1 MRERGV
7 HVDHAT
13 IQRGVITYSP
23 LLEEAFHRRKRL
35 VWVRWRREETYLRV
49 KGEWRSLDRA
59 VAKHGPT
66 MDFLRTEHREQEAAR
81 RLLKKAIR
89 RHGIPE
95 MITIDGRAANAAA
108 IRSDNE
114 AHGSTIIIRQVNY
127 LNNMLEQDH
136 RGVKRIT
143 GPMRGFKSLEA
154 AQDPRVGIELMHRL
168 KKRQVVVAEEEE
180 GLTAAEQFSVLVA

>member
-1 MRERGV
+1 MHERGV
-7 HVDHAT
+7 HADHAT
-13 IQRGVITYSP
+13 IKRGVITYSP

-49 KGEWRSLDRA
+49 TGEWRSLDRA

-66 MDFLRTEHREQEAAR
+66 IDFLRTEHREQEAAR

-95 MITIDGRAANAAA
+95 TITIDGRAANAAA

-143 GPMRGFKSLEA
+143 RPMRGCKSLEA

-168 KKRQVVVAEEEE
+168 KKRQMVV
-180 GLTAAEQFSVLVA
+180 

>member
-1 MRERGV
+1 MHERGV

-49 KGEWRSLDRA
+49 TGEWRSLDRA

-66 MDFLRTEHREQEAAR
+66 IDFLRTEHREQEAAR

-95 MITIDGRAANAAA
+95 TITLDGRAANAAA

-114 AHGSTIIIRQVNY
+114 AHGTTISIRQVKY
-127 LNNMLEQDH
+127 LNNMVEQEH

-143 GPMRGFKSLEA
+143 RPMRGFKSLEA
-154 AQDPRVGIELMHRL
+154 AQDPRVGIELLHRL
-168 KKRQVVVAEEEE
+168 KKRQMVV
-180 GLTAAEQFSVLVA
+180 